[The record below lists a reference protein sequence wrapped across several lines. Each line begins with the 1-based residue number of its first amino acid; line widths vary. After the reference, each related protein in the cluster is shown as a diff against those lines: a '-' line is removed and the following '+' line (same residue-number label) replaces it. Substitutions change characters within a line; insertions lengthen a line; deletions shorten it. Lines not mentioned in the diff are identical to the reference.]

1 MEIKIESDIE
11 MPEYGYR
18 GAPLPN
24 YPKTS
29 EYPWGRMKLGD
40 SFFVE
45 LPDGCDIVRLMNSV
59 TGSAAATLGAGT
71 VSARCVKEN
80 GRIGVRAWLKLEK

>member
-1 MEIKIESDIE
+1 MEIKIESNIE
-11 MPEYGYR
+11 LPDHGWR

-29 EYPWGRMKLGD
+29 DYPWEQMKLGD

-45 LPDGCDIVRLMNSV
+45 LPDGCDLVRLMNGV
-59 TGSAAATLGAGT
+59 TGSAAARLGAGR
-71 VSARCVKEN
+71 VSARCVEEN